1 MHGFNTFSSD
11 QYAFG
16 VTLYELVA
24 KSPPFPGLAPEELME
39 RICREPVPPLKCSEP
54 DLAAIINKC
63 VSFRPESRY
72 RSMDELSEDLL
83 HFLNHEPVGASS
95 PSPARRLQLWMKRK
109 PAVAVLSLAAALCA
123 AAFVVALGAGYL
135 QTASALKLAENNA
148 AVADAALSQVFTRI
162 AEQPPSQKNTQL
174 LSALLPYYRMIAR
187 GKNLPE
193 SKVCE
198 ANAVIG
204 ECALRTGSYA
214 LAEEAFRNMM
224 KFRKDAFPVNQL
236 ATALKKQGKDKEATE
251 LFRQVADR
259 FAMSER
265 AEDRF
270 ETIRALLALSGSP
283 ESVERS
289 RAFGMLETLL
299 EDDPDHPEYRF
310 QYAQLLARNPRLFR
324 ERRIPGIEPNAAV
337 LLLQLAD
344 AHPERPEYGLALV
357 ELMLKK
363 LRYARNF
370 REHNQRELAD
380 TVNLSER
387 LLGRW
392 PNDPQIIS
400 GMVRLHARYIG
411 ALRREGKDA
420 WARRE
425 SDRLQGILEV
435 LFYNPEISDAV
446 KESLIRLQL
455 QRLKLLRHDGRS
467 YEGEDLRKKISRELG
482 FYHGPMLRVFR
493 EELDKAGPDDESSVG
508 KSEDSIIFER
518 TKQGL

>member
-1 MHGFNTFSSD
+1 M
-11 QYAFG
+11 
-16 VTLYELVA
+16 
-24 KSPPFPGLAPEELME
+24 
-39 RICREPVPPLKCSEP
+39 
-54 DLAAIINKC
+54 
-63 VSFRPESRY
+63 
-72 RSMDELSEDLL
+72 
-83 HFLNHEPVGASS
+83 
-95 PSPARRLQLWMKRK
+95 
-109 PAVAVLSLAAALCA
+109 
-123 AAFVVALGAGYL
+123 GAGYL

-270 ETIRALLALSGSP
+270 ETVRALLALSGSP

-310 QYAQLLARNPRLFR
+310 QYAQLLAGNPRLFR
-324 ERRIPGIEPNAAV
+324 KRRIPGIEPNAAV

-392 PNDPQIIS
+392 PNDPQVIS

-493 EELDKAGPDDESSVG
+493 EELEKAGPDDESSAG

>member
-1 MHGFNTFSSD
+1 
-11 QYAFG
+11 
-16 VTLYELVA
+16 
-24 KSPPFPGLAPEELME
+24 
-39 RICREPVPPLKCSEP
+39 
-54 DLAAIINKC
+54 
-63 VSFRPESRY
+63 
-72 RSMDELSEDLL
+72 
-83 HFLNHEPVGASS
+83 
-95 PSPARRLQLWMKRK
+95 
-109 PAVAVLSLAAALCA
+109 
-123 AAFVVALGAGYL
+123 
-135 QTASALKLAENNA
+135 
-148 AVADAALSQVFTRI
+148 
-162 AEQPPSQKNTQL
+162 
-174 LSALLPYYRMIAR
+174 MIAR

-270 ETIRALLALSGSP
+270 ETVRALLALSGSP

-310 QYAQLLARNPRLFR
+310 QYAQLLAGNPRLFR

-392 PNDPQIIS
+392 PNDPQVIS

-411 ALRREGKDA
+411 ALRREGKNA

-467 YEGEDLRKKISRELG
+467 YEGAELRKKSAGSWAFTTDRCSGCSGRSWRKPGRMMNPPSGKVKIPLFLNTPSKVCKLSAYRHSAICCARG
-482 FYHGPMLRVFR
+482 KGKCPVPSGAVA
-493 EELDKAGPDDESSVG
+493 EEGGYLLPLQAECQMRS
-508 KSEDSIIFER
+508 
-518 TKQGL
+518 

>member
-1 MHGFNTFSSD
+1 
-11 QYAFG
+11 
-16 VTLYELVA
+16 
-24 KSPPFPGLAPEELME
+24 
-39 RICREPVPPLKCSEP
+39 
-54 DLAAIINKC
+54 
-63 VSFRPESRY
+63 
-72 RSMDELSEDLL
+72 
-83 HFLNHEPVGASS
+83 
-95 PSPARRLQLWMKRK
+95 
-109 PAVAVLSLAAALCA
+109 
-123 AAFVVALGAGYL
+123 
-135 QTASALKLAENNA
+135 
-148 AVADAALSQVFTRI
+148 
-162 AEQPPSQKNTQL
+162 
-174 LSALLPYYRMIAR
+174 
-187 GKNLPE
+187 
-193 SKVCE
+193 
-198 ANAVIG
+198 
-204 ECALRTGSYA
+204 
-214 LAEEAFRNMM
+214 M
-224 KFRKDAFPVNQL
+224 KFRKDAFPINQL

-270 ETIRALLALSGSP
+270 ETVRALLALSGSL

-310 QYAQLLARNPRLFR
+310 QYAQLLAGNPRLFR

-392 PNDPQIIS
+392 PNDPQVIS

-411 ALRREGKDA
+411 ARATR
-420 WARRE
+420 
-425 SDRLQGILEV
+425 
-435 LFYNPEISDAV
+435 
-446 KESLIRLQL
+446 
-455 QRLKLLRHDGRS
+455 
-467 YEGEDLRKKISRELG
+467 RKKCLGPKGKRPPAGHPGSSFLQSRD
-482 FYHGPMLRVFR
+482 FR
-493 EELDKAGPDDESSVG
+493 CRERKPDPPPAST
-508 KSEDSIIFER
+508 FE
-518 TKQGL
+518 TVTA

>member
-1 MHGFNTFSSD
+1 
-11 QYAFG
+11 
-16 VTLYELVA
+16 
-24 KSPPFPGLAPEELME
+24 
-39 RICREPVPPLKCSEP
+39 
-54 DLAAIINKC
+54 
-63 VSFRPESRY
+63 
-72 RSMDELSEDLL
+72 
-83 HFLNHEPVGASS
+83 
-95 PSPARRLQLWMKRK
+95 
-109 PAVAVLSLAAALCA
+109 
-123 AAFVVALGAGYL
+123 
-135 QTASALKLAENNA
+135 
-148 AVADAALSQVFTRI
+148 
-162 AEQPPSQKNTQL
+162 
-174 LSALLPYYRMIAR
+174 
-187 GKNLPE
+187 
-193 SKVCE
+193 
-198 ANAVIG
+198 
-204 ECALRTGSYA
+204 
-214 LAEEAFRNMM
+214 MM

-270 ETIRALLALSGSP
+270 ETVRALLALSGSP

-310 QYAQLLARNPRLFR
+310 QYAQLLAGNPRLFR

-337 LLLQLAD
+337 LLLQLAG
-344 AHPERPEYGLALV
+344 AYPERPEYGLALV

-435 LFYNPEISDAV
+435 LFTIP
-446 KESLIRLQL
+446 R
-455 QRLKLLRHDGRS
+455 
-467 YEGEDLRKKISRELG
+467 
-482 FYHGPMLRVFR
+482 FPM
-493 EELDKAGPDDESSVG
+493 P
-508 KSEDSIIFER
+508 
-518 TKQGL
+518 

>member
-1 MHGFNTFSSD
+1 MRTAHRELCSCGRSVPQHDEIQERRFSR
-11 QYAFG
+11 Q
-16 VTLYELVA
+16 
-24 KSPPFPGLAPEELME
+24 
-39 RICREPVPPLKCSEP
+39 
-54 DLAAIINKC
+54 
-63 VSFRPESRY
+63 
-72 RSMDELSEDLL
+72 
-83 HFLNHEPVGASS
+83 PVGDG
-95 PSPARRLQLWMKRK
+95 
-109 PAVAVLSLAAALCA
+109 
-123 AAFVVALGAGYL
+123 F
-135 QTASALKLAENNA
+135 E
-148 AVADAALSQVFTRI
+148 
-162 AEQPPSQKNTQL
+162 
-174 LSALLPYYRMIAR
+174 
-187 GKNLPE
+187 
-193 SKVCE
+193 
-198 ANAVIG
+198 
-204 ECALRTGSYA
+204 
-214 LAEEAFRNMM
+214 
-224 KFRKDAFPVNQL
+224 
-236 ATALKKQGKDKEATE
+236 KQGKDKEATE

-310 QYAQLLARNPRLFR
+310 QYAQLLAGNPRLFR

-387 LLGRW
+387 LFGRW

-435 LFYNPEISDAV
+435 LFTIP
-446 KESLIRLQL
+446 R
-455 QRLKLLRHDGRS
+455 
-467 YEGEDLRKKISRELG
+467 
-482 FYHGPMLRVFR
+482 FPM
-493 EELDKAGPDDESSVG
+493 P
-508 KSEDSIIFER
+508 
-518 TKQGL
+518 